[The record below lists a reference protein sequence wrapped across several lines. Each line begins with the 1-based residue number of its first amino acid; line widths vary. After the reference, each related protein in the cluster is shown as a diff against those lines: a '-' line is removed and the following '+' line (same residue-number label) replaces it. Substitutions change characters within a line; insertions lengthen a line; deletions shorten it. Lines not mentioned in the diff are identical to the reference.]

1 MWEQSHAEYKSR
13 VDEIVHKEKRQ
24 KEQLMAKV
32 QDTQNEIDE
41 LMSRL
46 ADLQQQQDEYRD
58 EIQRLDQRMEEAT
71 REYLPEKDALEKDRL
86 NVEER
91 RRILGEKTVSR
102 WEMKSCKQGHSFRM
116 EIE

>member
-1 MWEQSHAEYKSR
+1 MWEQSHTEYKSR
-13 VDEIVHKEKRQ
+13 VDEIVYKEKRQ
-24 KEQLMAKV
+24 KEQLMTKV

-58 EIQRLDQRMEEAT
+58 EIQQLDRRMEEAT

-86 NVEER
+86 HIQER
-91 RRILGEKTVSR
+91 RRILEEKTAS
-102 WEMKSCKQGHSFRM
+102 KQVESK
-116 EIE
+116 